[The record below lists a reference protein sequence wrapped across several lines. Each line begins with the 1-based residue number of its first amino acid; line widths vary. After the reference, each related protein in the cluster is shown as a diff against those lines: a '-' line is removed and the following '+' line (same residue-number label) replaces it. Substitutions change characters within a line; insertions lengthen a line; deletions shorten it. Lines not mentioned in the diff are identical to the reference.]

1 MAMEQKIGELI
12 SVLMR
17 MAQVQKSINESMKYF
32 VKANDEQARDG
43 MTPKQEQ
50 ETHKGTVIDAE
61 FR

>member
-1 MAMEQKIGELI
+1 MEQKIGELL

-32 VKANDEQARDG
+32 VKANNEQQQSASA
-43 MTPKQEQ
+43 PPNQEQ

>member
-1 MAMEQKIGELI
+1 MAMEQKIGELL

-32 VKANDEQARDG
+32 VKANSEQEAESAP
-43 MTPKQEQ
+43 PKQEQ
-50 ETHKGTVIDAE
+50 ESRKGTVIDAE